1 MTLSELVKSIF
12 RRTVAEDMVE
22 REARIKGDDDRTEYK
37 HIVHVLLSDPG
48 LGEYNNNDLYFVVR
62 NYDYASIS
70 NFTELL
76 SNYEPYE
83 NITIYNEELEK
94 TNLCVVKSSE
104 NFIIYN
110 GDETKLPI
118 EINESN
124 TIVIEDHSVCMV

>member
-37 HIVHVLLSDPG
+37 HIVHVLLSDPE
-48 LGEYNNNDLYFVVR
+48 LGKYNNNNLYFVVR
-62 NYDYASIS
+62 NYDDTLIS

-83 NITIYNEELEK
+83 NITIYNEELEN
-94 TNLCVVKSSE
+94 TNMCVMKSSE
-104 NFIIYN
+104 NSITYS
-110 GDETKLPI
+110 GDETELPI

-124 TIVIEDHSVCMV
+124 TIVIEDHCVCMA